1 MKSVRLRKEVKDR
14 LDGFGDGLSTN
25 KALRLLLEDADT
37 NVGVLKREQEYY
49 VIKIDDDLLV
59 RLNEC
64 KGYPTES
71 LSDVVSRL
79 LAQKDC

>member
-1 MKSVRLRKEVKDR
+1 MKSVKLRKEVKGR
-14 LDGFGDGLSTN
+14 LNSFGEGLSTN
-25 KALRLLLEDADT
+25 KAMRLLLEDADT
-37 NVGVLKREQEYY
+37 NVEIPKKEKEYY

-59 RLNEC
+59 KLNEC
-64 KGYPTES
+64 KGHPTES